1 MQKTIEFK
9 IAIIAGIFS
18 LLGAAIG
25 SGMTIFFS
33 GYTESEKISVSQKK
47 NAVDAFIEAAWENPN
62 NKDKLTTQY
71 FTMLNKLSVYAPDS
85 LIDALSSYHS
95 TKCSDTSDE
104 KYECKVLWA
113 KVVQEIRKLSGSDEV
128 SDETIITLLWWP
140 DALTMQ
146 SR

>member
-95 TKCSDTSDE
+95 TTCSATSDE